1 MKNSIQEKSL
11 IINEKN
17 DFKHTFWIHLI
28 SWLLYLIMQFVW
40 RFDSYT
46 IYDILA
52 ATLQVCTWAALFYFG
67 KLYLYPKYLG
77 KNHWKLALWFIMTY
91 PFFQLITIG
100 YADYLVVLKG
110 GNPLPL
116 EKYIRSGLFWYFNML
131 FVALGF
137 TYYDQLGDEK
147 KKKLLIESNL
157 QKVEIELK
165 NSQLENLKAQFNPHF
180 LFNSLWYI
188 YTLVQGENQKATK
201 AVELLSDMMRYS
213 MQNHEVG
220 ELVPLENELNYV
232 NNYIELQRLR
242 NPVMKL
248 DFQVE
253 GEIQSINILP
263 LVLISFVENAFKHG
277 KIDEIENPLK
287 IYLKVEKNQY
297 IDFKVNNKI
306 SLLGKERSSG
316 IGLENV
322 KRRLRSTYG
331 TQHTLKIEKDNQYY
345 QTELY
350 IQMK

>member
-1 MKNSIQEKSL
+1 MKNTINKKEIQVHAKVWLVYYILTVFWNAKEVSFVEFFDLFLTVILWTTVFYSYHLVLFPKLLDKRKWLTL
-11 IINEKN
+11 I
-17 DFKHTFWIHLI
+17 LI
-28 SWLLYLIMQFVW
+28 SIFFLLLFLTVYTFEENIILLLRNKPFAIPSSRFYRFASFWFANFVLI
-40 RFDSYT
+40 
-46 IYDILA
+46 
-52 ATLQVCTWAALFYFG
+52 
-67 KLYLYPKYLG
+67 
-77 KNHWKLALWFIMTY
+77 
-91 PFFQLITIG
+91 
-100 YADYLVVLKG
+100 
-110 GNPLPL
+110 
-116 EKYIRSGLFWYFNML
+116 
-131 FVALGF
+131 ALGYR
-137 TYYDQLGDEK
+137 YYGESIKQK
-147 KKKLLIESNL
+147 QQKLLIESNL

-232 NNYIELQRLR
+232 NNYIELQKLR
-242 NPVMKL
+242 NPAMKL
-248 DFQVE
+248 DFRVE
-253 GEIQSINILP
+253 GDVESIKILP

-277 KIDEIENPLK
+277 KIDDIEHPLT

-297 IDFKVNNKI
+297 IHFKVNNKI

-322 KRRLRSTYG
+322 KRRLKSTYDNL
-331 TQHTLKIEKDNQYY
+331 HTLKIENDNQYY